1 MGMTLEEQLDHQ
13 LSTQVSEA
21 IDNDLYIQVLISSGW
36 TQIKHNLMYRSIDHM
51 LTQSTWLENNCQG
64 RFLRVGMYMMFE
76 QQQDAVMYKL
86 RWA

>member
-1 MGMTLEEQLDHQ
+1 MGMTLEEQVAHQ
-13 LSTQVSEA
+13 LSTQVAEE

-36 TQIKHNLMYRSIDHM
+36 TRIKHNLMYRSIDQM
-51 LTQSTWLENNCQG
+51 LVQSKWLDDNCQG
-64 RFLRVGMYMMFE
+64 GVVRVGMYLMFE